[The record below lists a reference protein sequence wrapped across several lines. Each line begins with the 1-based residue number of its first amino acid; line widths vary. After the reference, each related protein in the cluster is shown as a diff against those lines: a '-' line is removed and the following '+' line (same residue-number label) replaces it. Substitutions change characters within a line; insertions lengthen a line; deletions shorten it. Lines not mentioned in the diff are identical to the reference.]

1 MALKRIT
8 LIVAVALSV
17 AAVMLGGCSKPTA
30 TQSTSTTQA
39 AGSAVATTQASVEP
53 TAPATINSAGPITTP
68 ASSSTTRKE
77 LLSAARIDLGAKLE
91 FNVYQMYV
99 QGDTALVD
107 LEPTTKTTIGR
118 AFVAFERRSGA
129 WVAIGALKFGGPAS
143 NAASTAR
150 ALPSFS
156 AQLIAKIDWTMR
168 KPGTK
173 AKAAPSAPE
182 ATVKASLSTSA
193 LAWTKE
199 QLVGA
204 STPYKVTMLKVAK
217 DANGVWWGRVITEPT
232 GGERIQFW
240 AKYDGT
246 AWSGA
251 AQDVEPPAPTTYFP
265 KSVVAKLG
273 F

>member
-1 MALKRIT
+1 MAFKRIT
-8 LIVAVALSV
+8 LIVVVALSA
-17 AAVMLGGCSKPTA
+17 AAVTLGGCTKPTA
-30 TQSTSTTQA
+30 TQPTGTTLA
-39 AGSAVATTQASVEP
+39 PGSQVATAQASVEP
-53 TAPATINSAGPITTP
+53 TTPATINTTGPITSP
-68 ASSSTTRKE
+68 AAGSSTRKE
-77 LLSAARIDLGAKLE
+77 LLNAARINLGSKLE
-91 FNVYQMYV
+91 FSVYQMYV
-99 QGDTALVD
+99 QGDTALAD

-118 AFVAFERRSGA
+118 VFVAFERRSGA

-156 AQLIAKIDWTMR
+156 AELIAKIDWTMR

-173 AKAAPSAPE
+173 AKPQSASE

-193 LAWTKE
+193 LEWTKE
-199 QLVGA
+199 QLSG
-204 STPYKVTMLKVAK
+204 SNTPYKVTMLNVAK
-217 DANGVWWGRVITEPT
+217 DANGVWWGRVITAPT
-232 GGERIQFW
+232 GGERVQFW
-240 AKYDGT
+240 AKYDGS

-265 KSVVAKLG
+265 ASVVAKLG